1 MSFPRAHIKQWS
13 LVPASPPSCYHLQLP
28 PTSFH
33 VLLLNLSP
41 VLSATLS
48 QFEKSCPWL
57 LLSCSLLPYCQ
68 SRPFLHLDI
77 TLPPTTLP
85 WTGGGNR
92 ICAHPGIPA
101 HPEHESSC
109 ETAESSPIYFFLPYI
124 PSTLMS
130 VEYLKEK
137 NLTWPTT
144 LECQE
149 KQLPGRWSSGS
160 SWWTR
165 MNGAKMVCFLNSFH
179 LRVDQHVFCWR
190 PPRAP
195 HLLNLSDPQSTPK
208 RESLLSFS
216 QFPQALSRTQWEPQ
230 KFPRSKVD
238 LKTLKII
245 RMGGGVR

>member
-1 MSFPRAHIKQWS
+1 MLTPSSDCKLLKSKNQGYVIKMKLLLILWLANQLLFRWNELSPYQNCSGRSKTWKSHTYRIYFISEKIWTLGADMPFPRAHIKQWS

-68 SRPFLHLDI
+68 SRSFLHLDI

-109 ETAESSPIYFFLPYI
+109 ETAESSPISFFLPYI

-149 KQLPGRWSSGS
+149 KQLPGWWSSGS
-160 SWWTR
+160 SW
-165 MNGAKMVCFLNSFH
+165 
-179 LRVDQHVFCWR
+179 
-190 PPRAP
+190 
-195 HLLNLSDPQSTPK
+195 
-208 RESLLSFS
+208 
-216 QFPQALSRTQWEPQ
+216 
-230 KFPRSKVD
+230 
-238 LKTLKII
+238 
-245 RMGGGVR
+245 